1 MLNDTHSRLRWDHRP
16 AVHVA
21 GHDGEGEWGGEGKQ
35 RNWPTIEGPGVHT
48 ENLDPG
54 GKARNHFGKME

>member
-1 MLNDTHSRLRWDHRP
+1 M
-16 AVHVA
+16 HVA

-35 RNWPTIEGPGVHT
+35 RSWPTIESPGVHT

-54 GKARNHFGKME
+54 GKAWNHLGKME